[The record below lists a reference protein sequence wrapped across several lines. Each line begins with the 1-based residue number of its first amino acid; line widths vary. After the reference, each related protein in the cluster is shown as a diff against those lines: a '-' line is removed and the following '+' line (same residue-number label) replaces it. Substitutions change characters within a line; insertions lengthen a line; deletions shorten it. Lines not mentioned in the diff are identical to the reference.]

1 MGPTES
7 VATVRPAV
15 AIAASEAPAYDN
27 SAAVFLNSNNIAT
40 YIRCAKE
47 VIKTVLDWPESK
59 WPQFNLPHNLTLLHM
74 ACLASDEA
82 FLTRLLTIPEFTG
95 QLYQS
100 CNSIAID
107 QLALLDSVSGA
118 PLMPAINSDP
128 PLHFALFTGFT
139 EGIKIIIATMKEHGR
154 LVCPANATGNNLFNL
169 AAGCSSVE
177 CMQLLCDHFNDQTL
191 VNHISHRGSTP
202 LHHAARTGRPEVFLL
217 LLQHG
222 AAPSLSIRD
231 LGNRTPIEHIG
242 SDNPDA
248 CAREEQPQYDA
259 KNNSTRVSR
268 LFARIDQIN
277 ENLLNI
283 DMSSSACSSLHN
295 EKEAVMS
302 EISRWE
308 EIVSHASAIALAQEV
323 KDLNPQTWLPG

>member
-7 VATVRPAV
+7 IATARPTVAAV
-15 AIAASEAPAYDN
+15 ANEEPVFDNNAAA
-27 SAAVFLNSNNIAT
+27 FLNSNNIGT
-40 YIRCAKE
+40 YINRAKE
-47 VIKTVLDWPESK
+47 VIKTVLDWPETK
-59 WPQFNLPHNLTLLHM
+59 WSQFNLPHNLTLFHM

-82 FLTRLLTIPEFTG
+82 FLTRLLTMPEFAG
-95 QLYQS
+95 QLFQS
-100 CNSIAID
+100 CDTIGID
-107 QLALLDSVSGA
+107 DLALLDPVSGN
-118 PLMPAINSDP
+118 PLMPAINNDP

-139 EGIKIIIATMKEHGR
+139 EGVKTIIAAMKEHDQ

-169 AAGCSSVE
+169 AAGRSSVT
-177 CMQLLCDHFNDQTL
+177 CMQLLCDNFNDPTL

-202 LHHAARTGRPEVFLL
+202 LHHAARTGLPEVFLL

-222 AAPSLSIRD
+222 AVPSLSIRD

-248 CAREEQPQYDA
+248 WAREEQPRNGA
-259 KNNSTRVSR
+259 TNNGTRVSR
-268 LFARIDQIN
+268 LFARVDQIN

-283 DMSSSACSSLHN
+283 DMSSSACSSLHS

-308 EIVSHASAIALAQEV
+308 EIVAHASALALAQEV
-323 KDLNPQTWLPG
+323 QDPILPG

>member
-7 VATVRPAV
+7 IATARPAIAVV
-15 AIAASEAPAYDN
+15 AGEAPVYDN
-27 SAAVFLNSNNIAT
+27 SAAAFLNSNNIGT
-40 YIRCAKE
+40 YVHCAKE

-59 WPQFNLPHNLTLLHM
+59 WSQFNLPHNLTLFHM
-74 ACLASDEA
+74 ACLASDAA
-82 FLTRLLTIPEFTG
+82 FLTRLLVMPEFAG

-100 CNSIAID
+100 CNTIGID
-107 QLALLDSVSGA
+107 DLALLDPVSGN

-139 EGIKIIIATMKEHGR
+139 EGVKTIIAAMKEHDR
-154 LVCPANATGNNLFNL
+154 LACPANATGNNLFNL
-169 AAGCSSVE
+169 AAGRSSVA
-177 CMQLLCDHFNDQTL
+177 CMQLLCDNFNDPTL

-202 LHHAARTGRPEVFLL
+202 LHHAARTGLPEVFLL

-222 AAPSLSIRD
+222 AVPSLSIRD

-242 SDNPDA
+242 SDNPDV
-248 CAREEQPQYDA
+248 CAREEPEQNDA
-259 KNNSTRVSR
+259 QNSGTRISH
-268 LFARIDQIN
+268 LFARINQIN

-283 DMSSSACSSLHN
+283 DMSSSACSSLHT
-295 EKEAVMS
+295 EKEAVMG

-308 EIVSHASAIALAQEV
+308 EIVAHASALALAQEV
-323 KDLNPQTWLPG
+323 KDPEALLPG

>member
-7 VATVRPAV
+7 IATARPAV
-15 AIAASEAPAYDN
+15 VVAASEAPVYDN
-27 SAAVFLNSNNIAT
+27 SAAVFLNSNNVDT
-40 YIRCAKE
+40 YIHCAKE

-59 WPQFNLPHNLTLLHM
+59 WSQFNLPHNLTLFHM

-82 FLTRLLTIPEFTG
+82 FLMRLLTIPEFAG
-95 QLYQS
+95 QLYQP
-100 CNSIAID
+100 CNTID
-107 QLALLDSVSGA
+107 IDDLALLDPVSGA

-128 PLHFALFTGFT
+128 PLHFALFSGFT
-139 EGIKIIIATMKEHGR
+139 EGVKTIIAAMKEHDR
-154 LVCPANATGNNLFNL
+154 LACPANATGNNLFNL
-169 AAGCSSVE
+169 AAGRSSVE
-177 CMQLLCDHFNDQTL
+177 CMQLLCDSFNDQTL
-191 VNHISHRGSTP
+191 INNISHRGSTP
-202 LHHAARTGRPEVFLL
+202 LHHAARTGLPEVFLL
-217 LLQHG
+217 LVQYG
-222 AAPSLSIRD
+222 AVPSLSVRD

-248 CAREEQPQYDA
+248 CARDEQPQYDA
-259 KNNSTRVSR
+259 KNSGTRVS
-268 LFARIDQIN
+268 LLLARIDQIN

-308 EIVSHASAIALAQEV
+308 EIVLHASALALAQEV
-323 KDLNPQTWLPG
+323 KDPNPEALLPG